1 MNKKEQPKKALG
13 QPKKDDTRKHQ
24 MRMMLNDKEKAL
36 FLKHGMTK
44 THKLREWLIMQ
55 IEKHDINLNDFGR
68 NRQKH

>member
-1 MNKKEQPKKALG
+1 MSKKISQKKALG

-68 NRQKH
+68 NR